1 MPQLVRR
8 AVTTPKKPAKNATKR
23 RGATGVQLGEDT
35 ARSRI
40 LQGAAQVFAERGA
53 RLASVENILLRSG
66 ISRRT
71 FYRFYESKE
80 DVMLALYKLGTEGLL
95 TACRSAMTH
104 RQGPMQRFEQCINAH
119 LRNARAMPR
128 LIFVLGGEAQH
139 YESPLHARRREVHSQ
154 LVEFLLTAECAS
166 THDELTVRTLILALE
181 GVVRFMLENGDEGR
195 TVSAKSLAD
204 TKRVMMRLCSVALT
218 SPNHD

>member
-1 MPQLVRR
+1 MPQLVRS
-8 AVTTPKKPAKNATKR
+8 APGSAKKSAKKAAKR

-40 LQGAAQVFAERGA
+40 LQGAARVFAERGA
-53 RLASVENILLRSG
+53 RLASVEDILLRSG

-95 TACRSAMTH
+95 TACKSAMAH
-104 RQGPMQRFEQCINAH
+104 GEDPLQRFEQCVDAH
-119 LRNARAMPR
+119 LRNALIMPR

-139 YESPLHARRREVHSQ
+139 HESPLHARRRELHSH
-154 LVEFLLTAECAS
+154 LVELLLTAECAS
-166 THDELTVRTLILALE
+166 ALDELTLRTLILALE

-195 TVSAKSLAD
+195 AVSPRSLSDA
-204 TKRVMMRLCSVALT
+204 KRVMMRLCSAALT
-218 SPNHD
+218 SPQLG